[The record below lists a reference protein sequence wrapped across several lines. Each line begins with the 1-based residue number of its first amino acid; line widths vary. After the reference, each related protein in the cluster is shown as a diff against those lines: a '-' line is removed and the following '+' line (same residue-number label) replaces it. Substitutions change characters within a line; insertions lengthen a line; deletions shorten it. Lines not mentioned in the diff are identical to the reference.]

1 MWLSDFKIWF
11 LDFMI
16 IVMIDFNVDFK
27 VIKELFVLVV
37 GIEDDLDKFFVKIIY
52 WWILRVCVW
61 IKRFIKNV
69 RSLKKD

>member
-1 MWLSDFKIWF
+1 MSDFKIWF

-16 IVMIDFNVDFK
+16 IVTIDFNVEFK

-52 WWILRVCVW
+52 WWIL
-61 IKRFIKNV
+61 
-69 RSLKKD
+69 